1 MVPFVY
7 LASVCRSLQCLIS
20 ALTQVGGGG
29 LLLRFACSVV
39 LWGGRGTADKCH
51 WRVWGVL
58 AVFRPH
64 WVCPCSRCVLSPS
77 TLLRLQVAL
86 QGAGWSCVHFPR
98 LSCSFRFSGT
108 PQRRRL
114 LGAASCAFPVRAAQ
128 ATRSLTS
135 ALSSGA
141 VRLLSSP
148 VPASV
153 SGHARSGEPCVSSAE
168 LISGCD
174 PPGGCQPSR
183 ISGSLWLKTGS
194 LFAVW

>member
-1 MVPFVY
+1 M
-7 LASVCRSLQCLIS
+7 
-20 ALTQVGGGG
+20 
-29 LLLRFACSVV
+29 LRFACSVV

-51 WRVWGVL
+51 WRVWGIL

-64 WVCPCSRCVLSPS
+64 WVCPCSRCVLSLS

-114 LGAASCAFPVRAAQ
+114 SWGCILCLPGS
-128 ATRSLTS
+128 S
-135 ALSSGA
+135 SSGNQELDERTLFRCS
-141 VRLLSSP
+141 VTSPLPSPSLSFR
-148 VPASV
+148 
-153 SGHARSGEPCVSSAE
+153 HARSGEPCVSSAE